1 MSNIVTPKK
10 NFFEGR
16 KLWFFFAAV
25 AALLTAVLIFI
36 IVSQLTSTTKYYVL
50 NADIPARTQITETNL
65 IEQVVSTG
73 GQPPTA
79 LGLED
84 VLSGEVYAKTAL
96 KQGDI
101 LTPSNTGPLTPITE
115 GIPDGFVTA
124 TFVAPASSAA
134 GGKAER
140 GTYVDIVSV
149 GENTDGQV
157 GAGYVLQHAL
167 ITDATIDLDNY
178 VAASSEEPV
187 TDENGNVVETS
198 SAADDSAIRAG
209 IPTTYTVALD
219 PRDAAKLLLAVNST
233 TIYVVLSA
241 EQESGVAIP
250 ERDISVTGAEL
261 REIIGDAGAGTDNMF
276 GLDKEEAV
284 EGETATNGAATND
297 VTSDV
302 TPTAPT
308 GTATE

>member
-25 AALLTAVLIFI
+25 AALLTAVLIFV

-50 NADIPARTQITETNL
+50 NADVPARTLITETNL

-79 LGLED
+79 LGLDE

-96 KQGDI
+96 KQGDV

-124 TFVAPASSAA
+124 TFVAPASAAA

-140 GTYVDIVSV
+140 GTYVDVVSV
-149 GENTDGQV
+149 GENADGEPT
-157 GAGYVLQHAL
+157 AGYVLQHAL

-178 VAASSEEPV
+178 VSASSEEPV
-187 TDENGNVVETS
+187 TDENGNIVETA
-198 SAADDSAIRAG
+198 SASEDSAIRAG

-219 PRDAAKLLLAVNST
+219 PRDAAKLLLAADAT

-241 EQESGVAIP
+241 EQESGVNVP
-250 ERDISVTGAEL
+250 ERDISVTEAEL
-261 REIIGDAGAGTDNMF
+261 REIIGDAGLGTDNKF

-284 EGETATNGAATND
+284 EGETATNGATTN
-297 VTSDV
+297 TS
-302 TPTAPT
+302 PAAPT
-308 GTATE
+308 PAAE